1 MKNSKMLLRGCF
13 GRWKTEADVGTSK
26 STSHKVMGAT
36 NAINRVLGRK
46 IKPIL
51 K

>member
-1 MKNSKMLLRGCF
+1 
-13 GRWKTEADVGTSK
+13 
-26 STSHKVMGAT
+26 MGAA

-51 K
+51 KQPKPGLLGQLTENQRKAMKLAA